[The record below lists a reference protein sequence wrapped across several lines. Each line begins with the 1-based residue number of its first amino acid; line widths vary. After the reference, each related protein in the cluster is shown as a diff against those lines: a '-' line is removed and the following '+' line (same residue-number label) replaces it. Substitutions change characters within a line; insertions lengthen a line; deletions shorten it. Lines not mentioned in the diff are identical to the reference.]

1 MLVLMICQDGIDQ
14 TEIDEEELRST
25 MRKEMVMAAEI
36 YPRERFQVSKNLWMR
51 MMMLMRLR
59 IVARTRSAEK
69 VMTNLLTSCE
79 SHVTYSIS

>member
-25 MRKEMVMAAEI
+25 MRKEMVMAAEK

-59 IVARTRSAEK
+59 MKMRIFTW
-69 VMTNLLTSCE
+69 
-79 SHVTYSIS
+79 